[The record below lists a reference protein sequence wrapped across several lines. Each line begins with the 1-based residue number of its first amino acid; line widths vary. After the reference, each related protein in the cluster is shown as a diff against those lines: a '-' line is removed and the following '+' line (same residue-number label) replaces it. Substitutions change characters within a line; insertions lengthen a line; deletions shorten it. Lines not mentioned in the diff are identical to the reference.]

1 MGRARPSQMDTATR
15 GKLVDWLRTP
25 AGSAAITDYV
35 NAVENGN

>member
-1 MGRARPSQMDTATR
+1 MDTATR

-25 AGSAAITDYV
+25 AGSSVITDYV

>member
-1 MGRARPSQMDTATR
+1 MDTATR